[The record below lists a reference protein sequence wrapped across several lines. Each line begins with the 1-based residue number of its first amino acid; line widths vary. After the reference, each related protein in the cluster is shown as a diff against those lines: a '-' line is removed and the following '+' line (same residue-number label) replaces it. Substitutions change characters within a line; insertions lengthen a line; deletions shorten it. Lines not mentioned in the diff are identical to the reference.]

1 MLLGGRRIAN
11 LLSEVRRRR
20 AAARDGPRRRPPGRF
35 IRPRFV
41 SKVNRAGAITLGV
54 HARGRGRRGHAERAL
69 LRTFGL
75 RSIQLII
82 SGKL

>member
-54 HARGRGRRGHAERAL
+54 HARGRGRGRGRPC
-69 LRTFGL
+69 
-75 RSIQLII
+75 
-82 SGKL
+82 